1 MIFSDINFNKNEP
14 IYIQIKNYI
23 EDLILKGLI
32 PNKSKLPSTRELS
45 QILGVSR
52 NSVVLAYEELK
63 SQNIIYSVN
72 GKGTFV
78 NSSNLLSSKP
88 WTFNWNDNLNFYA
101 KTANE
106 FDIIKTEIPW
116 KKDIISFKSISPQGE
131 LFDIDEF
138 KKSFLSRLS
147 LEGHNLLNY

>member
-1 MIFSDINFNKNEP
+1 MHLD
-14 IYIQIKNYI
+14 Q
-23 EDLILKGLI
+23 
-32 PNKSKLPSTRELS
+32 
-45 QILGVSR
+45 
-52 NSVVLAYEELK
+52 
-63 SQNIIYSVN
+63 
-72 GKGTFV
+72 
-78 NSSNLLSSKP
+78 
-88 WTFNWNDNLNFYA
+88 TFNWSDNLSFYA

-147 LEGHNLLNY
+147 LEGHKLLNYGYAQGYKPLIDYLIDYMSSKGVDTSNKDILITNY